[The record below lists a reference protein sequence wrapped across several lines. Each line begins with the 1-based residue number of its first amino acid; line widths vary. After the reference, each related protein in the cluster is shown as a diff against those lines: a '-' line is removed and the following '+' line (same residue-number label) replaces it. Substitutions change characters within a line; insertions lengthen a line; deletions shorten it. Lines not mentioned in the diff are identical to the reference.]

1 MRSTRTV
8 LVSALASLLGS
19 ACGGGGGGSHGPA
32 APQNV
37 VATVDGNNVDLAWT
51 ASPGATGYKV
61 YYNLVAG
68 VTRTP
73 ATSLGSVP
81 TAGATVTGQPSAKV
95 FLAVTATSAG
105 GESALSNEVN
115 AEIPPTG
122 NDPLFGDAWHLLNTG
137 QDGGTPGE
145 DANVTPAW
153 TAGFDG
159 TGVRIAV
166 VDEDLEIGHEDLFWN
181 CLPGKSHNYVDGT
194 TDPTGSG
201 NQKHGTSVG
210 GVAAGV
216 GGNDL
221 GSRGAAPEAF
231 LVGYNFLE
239 NQTLANEANAMTRD
253 MAANSVSNNSWG
265 PTPGLGIPQPSTSSW
280 RAAVASGLANGR
292 GGNGIVYLFAAGNG
306 GQAGVDPG
314 DNSNL
319 GGYANY
325 YGVIAVGAMG
335 DDGVKAFY
343 SENGANVL
351 VCAPSMGRANHAI
364 TTTDRTGAAGYN
376 DGSGANGDYP
386 DPNYTNTFNGT
397 SAATP
402 LASGVVA
409 LVIQANPNLGWRDVR
424 AVLAESAR
432 KNDPLDADWATNGG
446 GFHVN
451 HKYGFGCV
459 DAGAAVT
466 LAQTWTNFPAM
477 LTVTTA
483 VSVPNVPIPDNDP
496 TGVTDTIDVTGS
508 GIEHVE
514 HVEIVFDCPDHT
526 FAGDLKVVLTS
537 PSGTQSVLAE
547 THNCSSGC
555 VPYVNWSFGS
565 VRHLDEPADGTWSLN
580 VVDGAPQ
587 DTGTFHSWFL
597 RFRGH

>member
-1 MRSTRTV
+1 MRCTRTV
-8 LVSALASLLGS
+8 LVSAFASLFGS

-32 APQNV
+32 APQSV
-37 VATVDGNNVDLAWT
+37 VATVNGTDVDLAWT
-51 ASPGATGYKV
+51 ASPGATAYKV
-61 YYNLVAG
+61 YYNLVPG
-68 VTRTP
+68 VARTP
-73 ATSLGSVP
+73 ATSLGSVN
-81 TAGATVTGQPSAKV
+81 TAGATVTGQPSVKA
-95 FLAVTATSAG
+95 FFAVTATSAG
-105 GESALSNEVN
+105 GESALSNEVS

-145 DANVTPAW
+145 DADVTPAW

-181 CLPGKSHNYVDGT
+181 CLPGKSHNYVDNSS
-194 TDPTGSG
+194 DPTGSG

-221 GSRGAAPEAF
+221 GSRGAAFEAF

-239 NQTLANEANAMTRD
+239 NQTTANEANAMTRD
-253 MAANSVSNNSWG
+253 MVANAISNNSWG
-265 PTPGLGIPQPSTSSW
+265 PTPGLGIPQPSTSTW
-280 RAAVASGLANGR
+280 RSAVASGLANGR
-292 GGNGIVYLFAAGNG
+292 GGKGIVYLFAAGNG
-306 GQAGVDPG
+306 AQAGVDPG

-325 YGVIAVGAMG
+325 YGVIAVGAVG

-376 DGSGANGDYP
+376 DGNSPPDYA

-397 SAATP
+397 SSSTP
-402 LASGVVA
+402 LVSGVVA

-432 KNDPLDADWATNGG
+432 ENDTLDPDWTANGG

-451 HKYGFGCV
+451 HKYGFGCI
-459 DAGAAVT
+459 DAGAATT
-466 LAQTWTNFPAM
+466 LAQAWTNYPPM
-477 LTVTTA
+477 VTVTTA
-483 VSVPNVPIPDNDP
+483 VSVPNLPIPDNDP
-496 TGVTDTIDVTGS
+496 TGVTDTIVVTGS
-508 GIEHVE
+508 GIQHLE
-514 HVEIVFDCPDHT
+514 HVEIVFDSPDHT
-526 FAGDLKVVLTS
+526 FAGDLKIVLTS
-537 PSGTQSVLAE
+537 PMGTQSVLAE
-547 THNCSSGC
+547 THNCSAGC
-555 VPYVNWSFGS
+555 VPYVSWSFGS
-565 VRHLDEPADGTWSLN
+565 VRHLEEPADGTWSLN